1 MTREIE
7 FRGKRVD
14 NGEWVYG
21 YFAYVTDVTAKDGKS
36 PVIFTGEKEFT
47 ILGESVFIF
56 FIVDPETVGQYT
68 GLKDKNNKKIYEGD
82 IVRVLDWGYFIK
94 ETGEEVELNI
104 RTDMYYRDVYDD
116 DPSITKDMVEWK
128 LGTTVRLD
136 VVTLDRLPRFWL
148 RDEVFGYE
156 GEDLISPEE
165 TIVIGNIHD
174 NPELLKEVK

>member
-1 MTREIE
+1 MTREIK

-21 YFAYVTDVTAKDGKS
+21 FYRQCTIYKNGVS
-36 PVIFTGEKEFT
+36 EFVD
-47 ILGESVFIF
+47 ES
-56 FIVDPETVGQYT
+56 TVGQYT
-68 GLKDKNNKKIYEGD
+68 GLKDKNGTEIYEGD